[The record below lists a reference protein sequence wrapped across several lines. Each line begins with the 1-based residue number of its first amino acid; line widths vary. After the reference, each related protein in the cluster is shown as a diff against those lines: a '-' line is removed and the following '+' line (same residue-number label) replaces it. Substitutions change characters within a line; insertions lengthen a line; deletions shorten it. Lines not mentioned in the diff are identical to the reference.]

1 MSCFLGF
8 YGFKPLLSVNVPEIR
23 LFPEQPSCFTGR
35 LGKANSMVGAG
46 TDRTKPALSGGP
58 VIILVEPQLG
68 ENIGMVARA
77 MANFGLS
84 ELRLVRPRHH
94 WLHQKTRAAA
104 AGAEYVL
111 DQAHIFSTLPEAMAD
126 LHFTL
131 ATTARERGQGKEVLG
146 PQEAGLDMRMRI
158 QSGEKVGLLFGRERT
173 GLENDDIALA
183 DVILTYPVN
192 PAYAS
197 LNLAQAV
204 LLAGFSYM
212 SAGETPLPFSRK
224 VKWPP
229 ATREMVLSFFDYL
242 EQQLDVRGF
251 FRPVHK
257 RAVMSR
263 NLRNMFHRMNLSEQ
277 DVRTWR
283 GMVVRL
289 VEGPRDNPQTRKRRR
304 PRANDMAVPPQT
316 AEKPDGH

>member
-1 MSCFLGF
+1 
-8 YGFKPLLSVNVPEIR
+8 
-23 LFPEQPSCFTGR
+23 
-35 LGKANSMVGAG
+35 MVGAG
-46 TDRTKPALSGGP
+46 TDHTKPALSGGP
-58 VIILVEPQLG
+58 VILLVEPQLG

-77 MANFGLS
+77 MANFGLV
-84 ELRLVRPRHH
+84 ELRLVRPRHN

-104 AGAEYVL
+104 AGADYVL
-111 DQAHIFSTLPEAMAD
+111 ECAQVFASLPEAMAD
-126 LHFTL
+126 LHFVF
-131 ATTARERGQGKEVLG
+131 ATTARERGQGKEVFG
-146 PQEAGLDMRMRI
+146 PNEAALDMRARI
-158 QSGEKVGLLFGRERT
+158 GAGEKVGILFGRERT

-204 LLAGFSYM
+204 LIAGFAYVN
-212 SAGETPLPFSRK
+212 AGDQPVPFTRK

-229 ATREMVLSFFDYL
+229 ATREMVLSFFTYL
-242 EQQLDVRGF
+242 EAQLEERGF

-257 RAVMSR
+257 RTIMSR
-263 NLRNMFHRMNLSEQ
+263 NLRNMFHRMSLSEQ

-289 VEGPRDNPQTRKRRR
+289 VDGPRDNPQTRKRQRQKKAGSEIQSA
-304 PRANDMAVPPQT
+304 PADI
-316 AEKPDGH
+316 KSDGH

>member
-1 MSCFLGF
+1 
-8 YGFKPLLSVNVPEIR
+8 
-23 LFPEQPSCFTGR
+23 
-35 LGKANSMVGAG
+35 MVGAG

-77 MANFGLS
+77 MANFGLT
-84 ELRLVRPRHH
+84 ELRLVRPRHN
-94 WLHQKTRAAA
+94 WMHQKTRAAA
-104 AGAEYVL
+104 AGADYVL
-111 DQAHIFSTLPEAMAD
+111 DQALVFVSLPEAMGD
-126 LHFTL
+126 LHFTF
-131 ATTARERGQGKEVLG
+131 ATTARERGQGKEVFG
-146 PQEAGLDMRMRI
+146 PQEAAQDMRGRI
-158 QSGEKVGLLFGRERT
+158 QAGEKVGILFGRERT

-183 DVILTYPVN
+183 DMILTYPVN

-204 LLAGFSYM
+204 LLAGFAYV
-212 SAGETPLPFSRK
+212 SAGDMPVPFTRK

-229 ATREMVLSFFDYL
+229 ATREMVLSFFTYL
-242 EQQLDVRGF
+242 EAQLEERGF

-257 RAVMSR
+257 RAIMSR
-263 NLRNMFHRMNLSEQ
+263 NLRNMFHRMSLSEQ

-289 VEGPRDNPQTRKRRR
+289 IEGPRDQPQTRKRQR
-304 PRANDMAVPPQT
+304 PQKSGAVLPPSSS
-316 AEKPDGH
+316 AGDKADGH

>member
-1 MSCFLGF
+1 
-8 YGFKPLLSVNVPEIR
+8 
-23 LFPEQPSCFTGR
+23 
-35 LGKANSMVGAG
+35 MVGAG
-46 TDRTKPALSGGP
+46 TDRTKPALAGGP

-77 MANFGLS
+77 MANFGLTD
-84 ELRLVRPRHH
+84 LRLVRPRHN
-94 WLHQKTRAAA
+94 WMHQKTRAAA
-104 AGAEYVL
+104 AGADYVL
-111 DQAHIFSTLPEAMAD
+111 DQAQVFTSLPEAIGD
-126 LHFTL
+126 LHFTF

-146 PQEAGLDMRMRI
+146 PQEAAQDMRGRI
-158 QSGEKVGLLFGRERT
+158 HAGEKVGILFGRERT

-183 DVILTYPVN
+183 DMILTYPVN

-204 LLAGFSYM
+204 LLAGFAYV
-212 SAGETPLPFSRK
+212 SAGDMPVPFTRK

-229 ATREMVLSFFDYL
+229 ATREMVLSFFTYL
-242 EQQLDVRGF
+242 EAQLEARGF

-257 RAVMSR
+257 RTIMSR
-263 NLRNMFHRMNLSEQ
+263 NLRNMFHRMSMSEQ

-289 VEGPRDNPQTRKRRR
+289 IEGPRDNPQTRKRQR
-304 PRANDMAVPPQT
+304 PQKGIAVT
-316 AEKPDGH
+316 ASSPAKEDKADGH

>member
-1 MSCFLGF
+1 
-8 YGFKPLLSVNVPEIR
+8 
-23 LFPEQPSCFTGR
+23 
-35 LGKANSMVGAG
+35 MVGAG
-46 TDRTKPALSGGP
+46 TDHTKPALSGGP

-77 MANFGLS
+77 MANFGLTA
-84 ELRLVRPRHH
+84 LRLVRPRHH

-104 AGAEYVL
+104 AGADYVL
-111 DQAHIFSTLPEAMAD
+111 EAAEVFASLPEAMAD
-126 LHFTL
+126 LHFTF
-131 ATTARERGQGKEVLG
+131 ATTARERGQGKEVFG
-146 PQEAGLDMRMRI
+146 PQEAAGDMRARI
-158 QSGEKVGLLFGRERT
+158 QSGEKVGILFGRERT

-204 LLAGFSYM
+204 LIAGFAYVN
-212 SAGETPLPFSRK
+212 AGDQPVPFTRK

-229 ATREMVLSFFDYL
+229 ATREMVLSFFTYL
-242 EQQLDVRGF
+242 EAQLEERGF

-257 RAVMSR
+257 RTIMSR
-263 NLRNMFHRMNLSEQ
+263 NLRNMFHRMSLSEQ

-289 VEGPRDNPQTRKRRR
+289 VEGPRDNPQTRKRQRQKKAASETQSA
-304 PRANDMAVPPQT
+304 PADA
-316 AEKPDGH
+316 KSDGH

>member
-1 MSCFLGF
+1 
-8 YGFKPLLSVNVPEIR
+8 
-23 LFPEQPSCFTGR
+23 
-35 LGKANSMVGAG
+35 MVGAG

-77 MANFGLS
+77 MANFGLN
-84 ELRLVRPRHH
+84 ELRLVRPRHN

-104 AGAEYVL
+104 AGADYLL
-111 DQAHIFSTLPEAMAD
+111 DRAQVFASLPEAMGD
-126 LHFTL
+126 LHFTF

-146 PQEAGLDMRMRI
+146 PQAAAQDMRSRI
-158 QSGEKVGLLFGRERT
+158 QSGEKVGILFGRERT

-183 DVILTYPVN
+183 DMILTYPVN

-197 LNLAQAV
+197 LNLSQAV
-204 LLAGFSYM
+204 LLAGFAYVT
-212 SAGETPLPFSRK
+212 AGDMPLPFNRK

-229 ATREMVLSFFDYL
+229 ASRDMIFSFFAYL
-242 EQQLDVRGF
+242 EQQLEERGF

-257 RAVMSR
+257 RAIMSR
-263 NLRNMFHRMNLSEQ
+263 NLRNMFHRMSLSEQ

-289 VEGPRDNPQTRKRRR
+289 IEGPRDNPQTRKRQR
-304 PRANDMAVPPQT
+304 PQKGMATSTALPPKEDK
-316 AEKPDGH
+316 ADGH

>member
-1 MSCFLGF
+1 
-8 YGFKPLLSVNVPEIR
+8 
-23 LFPEQPSCFTGR
+23 
-35 LGKANSMVGAG
+35 MVGAG
-46 TDRTKPALSGGP
+46 TDHTKPALSGGP
-58 VIILVEPQLG
+58 VILLVEPQLG

-77 MANFGLS
+77 MANFGLV
-84 ELRLVRPRHH
+84 ELRLVRPRHN

-104 AGAEYVL
+104 AGADYVL
-111 DQAHIFSTLPEAMAD
+111 ERAQVFASLPEAMAD
-126 LHFTL
+126 LHFVF
-131 ATTARERGQGKEVLG
+131 ATTARERGQGKEVFG
-146 PQEAGLDMRMRI
+146 PNEAALDMRARI
-158 QSGEKVGLLFGRERT
+158 GAGEKVGILFGRERT

-204 LLAGFSYM
+204 LIAGFAYVN
-212 SAGETPLPFSRK
+212 AGDQPVPFTRK

-229 ATREMVLSFFDYL
+229 ATREMVLSFFTYL
-242 EQQLDVRGF
+242 EAQLEERGF

-257 RAVMSR
+257 RTIMSR
-263 NLRNMFHRMNLSEQ
+263 NLRNMFHRMSLSEQ

-289 VEGPRDNPQTRKRRR
+289 VDGPRDNPQTRKRQRQKKAGSEIQSA
-304 PRANDMAVPPQT
+304 PADA
-316 AEKPDGH
+316 KSDGH